1 MKKFFSVLAISM
13 FATLSSAFA
22 GYVQMDA
29 NDYASLPECGGVL
42 QTKISDGATQLNL
55 VFSNVSQCSNFDI
68 VSANGDKVNYPNQKL
83 QGSNQSR
90 YGGFTIPASM
100 IDFGTNTIRVKLN
113 SNSGKHSDTI
123 VITVRQVSTQP
134 TGPVIYM
141 NSTGFQSLNFC
152 GGTVQ
157 TKVSNG
163 QLNVIFQN
171 VSQCSNFDIISANG
185 DKVNYPNLKLQGK
198 DGARAGSFTLPKSV
212 IDLGGNVVRIRL
224 NSNSGKTYDNIVIY
238 FFAL

>member
-1 MKKFFSVLAISM
+1 MKKFISVLAISM

-22 GYVQMDA
+22 GTVQMDA
-29 NDYASLPECGGVL
+29 NDFASLPECGGVL
-42 QTKISDGATQLNL
+42 QTKISDDATQLNL
-55 VFSNVSQCSNFDI
+55 VFSNVAECSNFDI
-68 VSANGDKVNYPNQKL
+68 VSANGEKVNYPNQKL
-83 QGSNQSR
+83 QGKNQSR
-90 YGGFTIPASM
+90 YGGFTIPSSM
-100 IDFGTNTIRVKLN
+100 IDLGTNTIRVMVK

-123 VITVRQVSTQP
+123 VITVRETPTQP

-141 NSTGFQSLNFC
+141 NSTATSALNFC

-163 QLNVIFQN
+163 QLNVIFEN
-171 VSQCSNFDIISANG
+171 VSKCSNFDILAANG
-185 DKVNYPNLKLQGK
+185 EKVNYPNLKLQGK